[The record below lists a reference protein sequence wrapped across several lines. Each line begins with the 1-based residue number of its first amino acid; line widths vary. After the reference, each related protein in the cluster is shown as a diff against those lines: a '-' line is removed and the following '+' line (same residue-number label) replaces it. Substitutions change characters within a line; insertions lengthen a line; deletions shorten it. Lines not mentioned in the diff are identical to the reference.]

1 MPHFAPLS
9 IASIAGEYSNSKFK
23 LINLYCKRRSWKKQL
38 ALGTNSRFFR
48 LSRPP
53 KGWQKRKTEKA
64 QGSKILG
71 CINGTGGFHKN
82 IVIFRGPKLPGFN

>member
-9 IASIAGEYSNSKFK
+9 IASIAGEYLISKFK
-23 LINLYCKRRSWKKQL
+23 LINLYCERCSWKKQL
-38 ALGTNSRFFR
+38 ALGTNSRFLR

-64 QGSKILG
+64 QGSRILG
-71 CINGTGGFHKN
+71 CMNDTGTM
-82 IVIFRGPKLPGFN
+82 